1 MAILTKQQLLDQT
14 NAKIQ
19 ANGARLITGV
29 VLNDVLI
36 DLIDSVQ
43 IGGGVGLNSWSAA
56 IQYSTGDCVVSGSQI
71 YQAIGTPTIGV
82 FNAVTEWNLIS
93 KSDVTVTTI
102 SQRNSLTVKFVGM
115 TCHVTGTNETFRLV
129 GGTATANWKKNFG
142 NGTIKIRVGNQH
154 ERTID
159 VSNNGHWGTVSHLEI
174 NGVRYELTTDFTW
187 NGSDVEWLGL
197 FPLETTDQMFLI
209 HEK

>member
-129 GGTATANWKKNFG
+129 GGTATANWKKISETEQSKFALEINT
-142 NGTIKIRVGNQH
+142 NGQLTFPTTDI
-154 ERTID
+154 
-159 VSNNGHWGTVSHLEI
+159 GTVSHLEI